1 MSTSPAG
8 AGAAQPGHRDSA
20 AYERT
25 ARRRAEVAL
34 FMRDHVL
41 SLVSHDLRG
50 PLNAIHS
57 WAYVLERK
65 FDAADAAA
73 QRALGGIRTGV
84 EQQVKLLEDI
94 VDTTRADTRMLALE
108 RTSFALWPLIDE
120 TLGEVRSALAM
131 SRDVPL
137 DVDTALA
144 TEQLTGDRDRL
155 AAAVWLMLAFAVE
168 SSAPGSPVTLATS
181 ADTTAWHVTV
191 RFNVTPA
198 LREDVDVPHLLEAFA
213 LRQAQAPREAGRIA
227 WVLALSKRVAEAH
240 GGAFEQHDATD
251 GNDTASLVLRVPL
264 VSA

>member
-8 AGAAQPGHRDSA
+8 AGVAQPGRPDSA

-84 EQQVKLLEDI
+84 EQQVKLLEEI
-94 VDTTRADTRMLALE
+94 VDATRAETRTLALE
-108 RTSFALWPLIDE
+108 RTSFPLWPLVDE
-120 TLGEVRSALAM
+120 TIGEVRSALAM
-131 SRDVPL
+131 SRDVQI

-144 TEQLTGDRDRL
+144 TEQLAGDRERL
-155 AAAVWLMLAFAVE
+155 AATVWLMLAFAVE
-168 SSAPGSPVTLATS
+168 SSAAGSPVTLATS
-181 ADTTAWHVTV
+181 ADTNAWHVAV
-191 RFNVTPA
+191 RFVATPA
-198 LREDVDVPHLLEAFA
+198 SREDPDVPHLLEAFA
-213 LRQAQAPREAGRIA
+213 LQQAQAPREAGRIA
-227 WVLALSKRVAEAH
+227 WVLALCKRVAEAH
-240 GGAFEQHDATD
+240 GGAFEQHDAAE

-264 VSA
+264 ASA